1 MRAILST
8 VMHTIGQTVMIP
20 CLIIL
25 ILLIIV
31 ALWQV
36 GDILVETIT
45 ERKKMKEDVPQ
56 LLKDIHNSSND
67 EIRVIIEKSMLLTR
81 QKIAIYEFID
91 SSDMSRPSLEA
102 LAERLL
108 ATEQEKYEKAVEITD
123 LVAKLGPMFGLLGTL
138 IPLGPGIIALG
149 QGDTKTL
156 SESIGV
162 AFDTTIAG
170 MLAASIALV
179 ISSIRKRW
187 YNGYMVSLESIME
200 CILEEVAPNDAK

>member
-1 MRAILST
+1 MRVILST

-36 GDILVETIT
+36 GDILVETII

-81 QKIAIYEFID
+81 QKIAIYELID

-200 CILEEVAPNDAK
+200 CILEEVALNDAK

>member
-81 QKIAIYEFID
+81 QKIAIYELID

>member
-1 MRAILST
+1 MRTILST

-81 QKIAIYEFID
+81 QKIAIYELID